1 MKILRGVSLDPP
13 ASVSSSH
20 KTLHWDLRHTAG
32 DPRQRLEMIVL
43 GEVREGNTDGNITV
57 ILSGT
62 EHHESVTTNIVISDR
77 GRMEEE
83 ERKIVCG
90 VVQRVYSLVTV
101 P

>member
-1 MKILRGVSLDPP
+1 M
-13 ASVSSSH
+13 
-20 KTLHWDLRHTAG
+20 
-32 DPRQRLEMIVL
+32 
-43 GEVREGNTDGNITV
+43 GNTDGNITV
-57 ILSGT
+57 ILTGT

>member
-1 MKILRGVSLDPP
+1 
-13 ASVSSSH
+13 
-20 KTLHWDLRHTAG
+20 
-32 DPRQRLEMIVL
+32 MIVL